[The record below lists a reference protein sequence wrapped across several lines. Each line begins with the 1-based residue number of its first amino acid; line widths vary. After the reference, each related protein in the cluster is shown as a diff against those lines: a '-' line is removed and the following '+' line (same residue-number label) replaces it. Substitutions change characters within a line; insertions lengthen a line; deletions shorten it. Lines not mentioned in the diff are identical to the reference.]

1 VRVTVPKLLALGFC
15 VLLAGYVFMVAPRMH
30 AAAARPAAPAAGQ
43 PSPTA
48 PAVPV
53 QANSPAFPPA
63 GHKFVGIMTNSG
75 PYDFTDLDKFTAAVG
90 HQPSVYEVGQG
101 WAVNQFNASV
111 IDAVARRGMLPLISW
126 EPWDYRTAPMGTSR
140 QGDQPAYSLST
151 IIDGRYDRYIRS
163 WAEGVKSL
171 GYPIALRFA
180 HEMNGNWYPWAVF
193 ANGNEPSQYVRAWR
207 HVHDIFT
214 QVGATN
220 VIWVWSPNIIWNT
233 FTDLGS
239 LYPGNSYVDW
249 IGLSGYYGTP
259 GMQNYKSFD
268 QVFDSTIADLRTFT
282 SKPLVITETGATN
295 VSGEMAPWIT
305 QMFLELPAHT
315 DIIGVIWFEAFNVI
329 DWRVADVPAAGRAF
343 AAGLAGPAYRTP
355 WEPGMP
361 GLLTAPVPETVP
373 GSQPAGSASPPAAAT
388 TPPAAVTR
396 PAVATRL
403 ATRRSS
409 PAPPRPSPTAP
420 ATPAPKKP
428 APTPSPVVSPP

>member
-1 VRVTVPKLLALGFC
+1 VRFTIPKLLALGFS
-15 VLLAGYVFMVAPRMH
+15 VLLAGYVFLVAPRMH
-30 AAAARPAAPAAGQ
+30 AAAARHAVGAPVR

-53 QANSPAFPPA
+53 QANGPAFPSA
-63 GHKFVGIMTNSG
+63 GHKFIGIMTNGG
-75 PYDFTDLDKFTAAVG
+75 PYDFTDLDKFTRAVG
-90 HQPSVYEVGQG
+90 HQPSVYEFGQG

-111 IDAVARRGMLPLISW
+111 INAVARRGMLPLISW
-126 EPWDYRTAPMGTSR
+126 EPWDYRIAPMGTPR

-151 IIDGRYDRYIRS
+151 IISGRYDRYIRS

-193 ANGNEPSQYVRAWR
+193 ANGNEPRQYVQAWR

-233 FTDLGS
+233 FTDLGR

-259 GMQNYKSFD
+259 GMQDYKSFD
-268 QVFDSTIADLRTFT
+268 QTFDQTITDLRTFT
-282 SKPLVITETGATN
+282 SKPLIITETGATN

-305 QMFLELPAHT
+305 QMFQELPART

-329 DWRVADVPAAGRAF
+329 DWKVADDLAASHAF
-343 AAGLAGPAYRTP
+343 AAGLASPVYQTSWR
-355 WEPGMP
+355 PGMGALP
-361 GLLTAPVPETVP
+361 TAPIPQVVP
-373 GSQPAGSASPPAAAT
+373 GGQPTASTSQAAAT
-388 TPPAAVTR
+388 TAPAAPPVTR
-396 PAVATRL
+396 P
-403 ATRRSS
+403 SS
-409 PAPPRPSPTAP
+409 PAAPRPAPSTPHPPTSPP
-420 ATPAPKKP
+420 AKP
-428 APTPSPVVSPP
+428 TPTPSPIISLP